1 MRLVSTDHILQGS
14 DSLAQEMVSHTSDV
28 LPVLN
33 HSAQPLLEHGQV
45 IEEVTF
51 AAPEVVGEAEV
62 ADGGGGGEL
71 PDGKCLQQVAVQ
83 PQHCQRLQTGECLLG
98 DGWK

>member
-1 MRLVSTDHILQGS
+1 
-14 DSLAQEMVSHTSDV
+14 MVSHTSDV

-51 AAPEVVGEAEV
+51 AAPEVVGEAERGQERV
-62 ADGGGGGEL
+62 RGQL
-71 PDGKCLQQVAVQ
+71 PNRECAEEVIVQ
-83 PQHCQRLQTGECLLG
+83 PQ
-98 DGWK
+98 D